1 MLQHSPFLAV
11 HIPLLRTG
19 VSLCVHRGNPV
30 TVLSSQEPRVM
41 TTTPKPRNV
50 SSSGSGGSLLKL
62 LGGRR
67 IPHPIHTSNPTSAPC
82 SPLTLR
88 VSVNIHRLGLHFV
101 FSCYIPF
108 TPQNHA
114 NRIHHPLQMGK
125 RRLGMVNITRPNTPQ
140 V

>member
-1 MLQHSPFLAV
+1 
-11 HIPLLRTG
+11 
-19 VSLCVHRGNPV
+19 
-30 TVLSSQEPRVM
+30 M

-50 SSSGSGGSLLKL
+50 SSSGSGSSLLKL

-88 VSVNIHRLGLHFV
+88 VSVNIHRIGLHFV

-114 NRIHHPLQMGK
+114 NKIHHPLQMGK
-125 RRLGMVNITRPNTPQ
+125 RRLEWLTSLVQTPQ
-140 V
+140 KFKWFMGNSDHISSLDHLQAGVLVLHRDAVLEFSFVLFP